1 MEKEIRLTQ
10 FAKHGGCAAKIG
22 PDTLSKVLGRLP
34 KFSDPDLLVG
44 FETSDDAAVYK
55 INEDVA
61 VIQTL
66 DFFTPVVDDPY
77 TFGQV
82 AATNALS
89 DVYAMGGEPK
99 IALNIVCFPE
109 DLDPDILGEILRGG
123 ADKVREAGA
132 VLVGGHSIQD
142 DVPKYGLSVMGMVH
156 PEKIYKNF
164 GCRTGDVLILTKQ
177 LGSGIINTAV
187 KAQMASPEAEA
198 EAIRVMTTLNKKARE
213 TAEEFTIHACT
224 DVTGFGLLGHCSEMA
239 SASGAQIRIDVEDVA
254 YMHGVKEYAQMGLV
268 PGGAYRNRK
277 HVAPMLDTG
286 DLEVSG
292 PDAGNPGSDGI
303 DAGSTDAGGPDEMW
317 LDLLCD
323 PQTSGGLLLAVPE
336 EEAES
341 MLEEFDRAGM
351 ETKVSVVGRVV
362 KSGCESG
369 RICLGKGK

>member
-1 MEKEIRLTQ
+1 MKEEIRLTQ

-22 PDTLSKVLGRLP
+22 PDTLSRVLGRLP
-34 KFSDPDLLVG
+34 KFSDPDLIVG

-55 INEDVA
+55 ITNDVA

-99 IALNIVCFPE
+99 IALNIVCFPG

-142 DVPKYGLSVMGMVH
+142 DVPKYGLSVAGLVH
-156 PEKIYKNF
+156 PDRVYKNF
-164 GCRTGDVLILTKQ
+164 GCKKGDVLILTKQ

-187 KAQMASPEAEA
+187 KAQMASEES
-198 EAIRVMTTLNKKARE
+198 EREVIRVMTTLNKKAKE
-213 TAEEFTIHACT
+213 TAAAFTVHACT

-239 SASGAQIRIDVEDVA
+239 DASGAVIELGVEGIA
-254 YMHGVKEYAQMGLV
+254 FMHGAKEYAEMGL
-268 PGGAYRNRK
+268 
-277 HVAPMLDTG
+277 
-286 DLEVSG
+286 
-292 PDAGNPGSDGI
+292 I
-303 DAGSTDAGGPDEMW
+303 
-317 LDLLCD
+317 
-323 PQTSGGLLLAVPE
+323 PE
-336 EEAES
+336 EHTEIRSTSDTFWIRAVS
-341 MLEEFDRAGM
+341 KKCMWIFSVIPRPRAAAVCRAG
-351 ETKVSVVGRVV
+351 E
-362 KSGCESG
+362 
-369 RICLGKGK
+369 

>member
-1 MEKEIRLTQ
+1 MKEKIRLTQ

-22 PDTLSKVLGRLP
+22 PDTLSRVLGRLP
-34 KFSDPDLLVG
+34 EFSDPDLIVG

-55 INEDVA
+55 ITDDVA

-99 IALNIVCFPE
+99 IALNIVCFPG

-142 DVPKYGLSVMGMVH
+142 DVPKYGLSVAGFVR
-156 PEKIYKNF
+156 PDRVYKNF

-187 KAQMASPEAEA
+187 KAQMASPESER
-198 EAIRVMTTLNKKARE
+198 EVIRVMTTLNKKAKE
-213 TAEEFTIHACT
+213 TAAGFTVHACT
-224 DVTGFGLLGHCSEMA
+224 DVTGFGLLGHCAEMA
-239 SASGAQIRIDVEDVA
+239 DAGKAVIELGVEGIA
-254 YMHGVKEYAQMGLV
+254 FMHGAEEYAGMGLI
-268 PGGAYRNRK
+268 PGGAYRNQE
-277 HVAPMLDTG
+277 HVSHL
-286 DLEVSG
+286 L
-292 PDAGNPGSDGI
+292 
-303 DAGSTDAGGPDEMW
+303 DAGGVAEVYV
-317 LDLLCD
+317 DLLSD
-323 PQTSGGLLLAVPE
+323 PQTSGGLLFAVPE
-336 EEAES
+336 DEAER
-341 MLEEFDRAGM
+341 MVRAFEQADLGT
-351 ETKVSVVGRVV
+351 EVSVVGRVI
-362 KSGCESG
+362 ESG
-369 RICLGKGK
+369 ADKPCIRLCDKAEMR